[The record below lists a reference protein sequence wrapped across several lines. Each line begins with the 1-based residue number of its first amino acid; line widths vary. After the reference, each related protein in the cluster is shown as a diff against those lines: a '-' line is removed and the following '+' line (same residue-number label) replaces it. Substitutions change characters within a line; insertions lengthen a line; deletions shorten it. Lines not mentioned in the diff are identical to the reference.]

1 MALQVWLPLNGNL
14 NNQGLAGDFT
24 LSGNAT
30 YGSGKFGQAISTN
43 KTNNY
48 YTVPEL
54 NGVSNYTIAYWEKID
69 SSAEYSQWADLW
81 QVQVK
86 NGGTTSVMRDE
97 LRSTSVPGY
106 CKVHMVK
113 DASVGSNTNTYAG
126 LGDDSDRAKD
136 KWAHV
141 AVVKDDDYVYQYING
156 VFDTKLACSAF
167 EASPQTLTGYIKI
180 GENGTNS
187 CPAWVQDFRIYDNC
201 LSAKEIQILSRGL
214 VLHYPL
220 AMPGGDNLIKS
231 TAEMAT
237 NMWGYG
243 AKASRIIED
252 GVPVVKLEGTSA
264 NWTSDIDS
272 PKSVGTQ
279 YLIPYSD
286 VRNKTVTFSCWVK
299 ANQEIENTITF
310 SLRTA
315 ASATRTKY
323 YSPYKIPI
331 TTEWKRVSFT
341 TTVTDASFVS
351 GSGTPADTDYFFVQM
366 YNHVDDVII
375 YTKGWKLEYG
385 DKATTWMPN
394 AVDDEY
400 TAMGFGDGIEYDVS
414 GFGYNGAR
422 YGNITCSTN
431 TPRYNTCY
439 EFDTTSYVKL
449 DQALYPIFRMGRDET
464 TISIWA
470 YKDDWTDYTETDGA
484 TAQRYTMFSCQEGGG
499 WATYIRGTG
508 VITFQFNAGES
519 SHYIG
524 KNSTLS
530 AGALSAGWHMFTT
543 TYDGFTLRGYI
554 DGVLRTTETA
564 AYTEKTP
571 VFYNTGTAC
580 IYIGVESGSGAPAN
594 LWWNGKLSDFR
605 VYETALSS
613 ADILE
618 LYQTGA
624 SLASNGTLMTSEFV
638 ESV

>member
-1 MALQVWLPLNGNL
+1 MALQVWLPGIADILD
-14 NNQGLAGDFT
+14 QGLSGITWTNHSTTMADEGKMGKSINFAGSQY
-24 LSGNAT
+24 LSANKRVITSSTVTVAFWVYLT
-30 YGSGKFGQAISTN
+30 STSTN
-43 KTNNY
+43 QCIVCCRNTNSKAFA
-48 YTVPEL
+48 V
-54 NGVSNYTIAYWEKID
+54 
-69 SSAEYSQWADLW
+69 YSLPS
-81 QVQVK
+81 
-86 NGGTTSVMRDE
+86 G
-97 LRSTSVPGY
+97 LRLDT
-106 CKVHMVK
+106 
-113 DASVGSNTNTYAG
+113 GSNWATGYIPTVNT
-126 LGDDSDRAKD
+126 
-136 KWAHV
+136 WTHV
-141 AVVKDDDYVYQYING
+141 CFTCEGSTQKLYING
-156 VFDTKLACSAF
+156 SQIATRSSTLDSSTVSEMITIGCQHIDG
-167 EASPQTLTGYIKI
+167 ASL
-180 GENGTNS
+180 GTYLLGRLN
-187 CPAWVQDFRIYDNC
+187 DFRIYDNA
-201 LSAKEIQILSRGL
+201 LSAKEVRLLSRGL

-220 AMPGGDNLIKS
+220 APPGGDNLIKN

-299 ANQEIENTITF
+299 ANQEIGNTITF

-375 YTKGWKLEYG
+375 YIKGWKLEYG

-414 GFGYNGAR
+414 GFKNNGTK
-422 YGNITCSTN
+422 YGNLNWSN
-431 TPRYNTCY
+431 DTPRYNACY
-439 EFDTTSYVKL
+439 EFDGTGDYIRL
-449 DQALYPIFRMGRDET
+449 QQDEYDRFRLARDELT
-464 TISIWA
+464 VNIWA
-470 YKDDWTDYTETDGA
+470 YKDDWSDYTGSGITGQWN
-484 TAQRYTMFSCQEGGG
+484 TLFSCAEGGG
-499 WATYIRGTG
+499 WVLFERGNGIIQYSVGTG
-508 VITFQFNAGES
+508 STTNAYKSKDTATG
-519 SHYIG
+519 Y
-524 KNSTLS
+524 
-530 AGALSAGWHMFTT
+530 AGTLSAGWHMFTM
-543 TYDGFTLRGYI
+543 TYDGLTLLGYI
-554 DGVLRTTETA
+554 DGELVTNTTA

-571 VFYNTGTAC
+571 IFYKNGTASVYVGTEC
-580 IYIGVESGSGAPAN
+580 GASTSGGFY
-594 LWWNGKLSDFR
+594 WTGKLSDFR

-638 ESV
+638 ESI